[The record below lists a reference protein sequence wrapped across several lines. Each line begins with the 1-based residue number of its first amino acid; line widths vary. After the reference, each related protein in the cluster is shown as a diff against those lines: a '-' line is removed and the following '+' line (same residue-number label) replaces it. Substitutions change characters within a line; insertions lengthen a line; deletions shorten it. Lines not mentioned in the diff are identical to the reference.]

1 MAIVILLNSTYVQQ
15 KIAVT
20 ITERFTELTDAELNI
35 GKISV
40 GFLFNRLTI
49 EDVLLKDKGG
59 EEMLKVSRL
68 SVKYSIWDALHGKIS
83 LNNVQLFG
91 FDINLDRE
99 NLESEPNFMFLVDAF
114 ASKDMW
120 GKSKMDLRINS
131 LLVRRGRISYDV
143 LSEEKTPGKFNSN
156 HIKLRNI
163 IGNISLKALKSDSLN
178 AYIKR
183 LSFEEQSGFELKKL
197 SLRVLGNEHDAHIE
211 NLMVNLPNTS
221 LQTDKIHFSYDS
233 IASFERFA
241 DEVHFTFKTLPSSY
255 FTLQDISPF
264 IPALTNFKEKIN
276 IGINVDGTLNKLNG
290 SSLQIDVDDF
300 LKIRGTVFFKNL
312 SSPTNAFIDGKLSEF
327 IVHDKGIDFLYRN
340 LSIGETPASLRRLQ
354 DISFQGEILGN
365 FTDFVTHGDFN
376 TTLGRIKTN
385 LRLRSDKEKN
395 RLLYSGSVQTDGF
408 DIGKFSGNKLLGE
421 TAFNLDINGYHN
433 GSQYPSVILRGSIN
447 NIEYSGYNY
456 ENIDLAGEYKYGG
469 FNGKIELDDKN
480 GKVLMNG
487 KFNPV
492 GKTPEFNFHADIKDV
507 HPYALML
514 TSRHKDAEFSLKIDA
529 NFTESSIN
537 EIEGKIDIDSISFTG
552 SEDTLFIEKFNLS
565 ASTMGETKKLV
576 INSDFLRGKIE
587 GSYSY
592 QTLPTAFMDLLQG
605 YIPALVPVMKK
616 SIPAKNDFIF
626 DLHIFNTKLLPV
638 FFNIPLDIRSHST
651 IKGYFNYDTK
661 QIQVEGHSPLFLYGD
676 RKFESGMFFLGN
688 PGDRLKGEVRFSNNR
703 KDNKAINVS
712 LVAQAKNDTIDTT
725 INWGNSSEVTY
736 SGKFSTSTGFS
747 RLGEKS
753 PLKTVIDIK
762 ETNII
767 LNDTLWTVHPSQIIV
782 ADSGKI
788 HINNFYFSHKD
799 QYARVNGYASN
810 NVNDTIK
817 FDLKDLNIG
826 YVFDA
831 VNLKSLNFEG
841 IATGQAYLNRT
852 SEKLTMNSRLFVEGF
867 RFNETLLG
875 DMDIEGKWDEEEK
888 GIYLDADIED
898 PDISKTKVTGYIY
911 PLKPKNGVDL
921 HIQGDNLD
929 VHFLQ
934 YYLKSIVSNL
944 TGRTTGKMRLFGP
957 FNALDFEGDAK
968 VNASMKVDILN
979 TAFAFDDSVR
989 VRPSEFQFNNIIL
1002 YDAEGHSGVANGYV
1016 HHQNLKD
1023 ISYRLNVNPIN
1034 MLVMDLK
1041 EGADLPF
1048 YGTVYGTGNV
1058 LLSGDLRALNA
1069 EVALAS
1075 TRNTNFTYITKV
1087 VSSAASN
1094 QFIKFID
1101 RTPQRDTLTS
1111 DDYGYEKKKEIAE
1124 VGSNMD
1130 IRLNIIAEA
1139 TPDAT
1144 IRLIMDPVAGD
1155 FISGKGT
1162 GNLRVEY
1169 YNKGDVKIFGNYN
1182 INQGIY
1188 KFSLQEVIRKD
1199 FIISDGSSIN
1209 FNDNLLNTTM
1219 NVQALYTVNSAS
1231 LNDLIP
1237 ENAELSKQPNVR
1249 VNCKMNLT
1257 GSLFS
1262 PNIKM
1267 DIELPNERD
1276 EIQTLV
1282 RNYLSTEEEMNMQI
1296 LYLLGIGK
1304 FYMSDNT
1311 NRTQNSNLMSSVLSS
1326 TLSGQLNNMLSQI
1339 IDNNNWNIGTNL
1351 STGDKGWTD
1360 VEVEGILSGQLLN
1373 NRLLINGNFGYRDSP
1388 LATTNFVGDFE
1399 TELLL
1404 TRVGDIRLKAY
1415 NQTNDRYYIRS
1426 NNFTKQGL
1434 GIMFKKDFDLWNEL
1448 LFWKRKKRKT
1458 NND

>member
-1 MAIVILLNSTYVQQ
+1 MAIVILLNSPYVQQ
-15 KIAVT
+15 KIAAT
-20 ITERFTELTDAELNI
+20 ITERFTELTDAELNV
-35 GKISV
+35 GEISV

-49 EDVLLKDKGG
+49 DDVLLKDKGG
-59 EEMLKVSRL
+59 KEMLKVSRL
-68 SVKYSIWDALHGKIS
+68 SIKYSIWVALRGRIS

-91 FDINLDRE
+91 FDINVNRE
-99 NLESEPNFMFLVDAF
+99 NPESEPNFMFLVDAF
-114 ASKDMW
+114 VPKDKL
-120 GKSKMDLRINS
+120 GKSKTDWRINS

-143 LSEEKTPGKFNSN
+143 LSEEKTQGKFDPN
-156 HIKLRNI
+156 HIKARNI
-163 IGNISLKALKSDSLN
+163 IGNISLKALKNDSLN
-178 AYIKR
+178 ASIKR
-183 LSFEEQSGFELKKL
+183 LSFDEQSGFELKKL
-197 SLRVLGNEHDAHIE
+197 SLRILGNEHDAHIE

-221 LQTDKIHFSYDS
+221 LQTDSIHFRYDS
-233 IASFERFA
+233 VASFERFA
-241 DEVHFTFKTLPSSY
+241 DEVHFTFKMLPSSY

-264 IPALTNFKEKIN
+264 ISVLANFKEKIN
-276 IGINVDGTLNKLNG
+276 IGINADGTLNRLNG
-290 SSLQIDVDDF
+290 SGLQIDVDDF
-300 LKIRGTVFFKNL
+300 LKVKGTVFFEGL
-312 SSPTNAFIDGKLSEF
+312 SSPANAFIDGKLSEF
-327 IVHDKGIDFLYRN
+327 IVRDKGIDFLYRN
-340 LSIGETPASLRRLQ
+340 LNTGETPASLRRLQ
-354 DISFQGEILGN
+354 DISFRGEILGN

-376 TTLGRIKTN
+376 TTLGPIKTN

-395 RLLYSGSVQTDGF
+395 RLLYSGSVQTDGL
-408 DIGKFSGNKLLGE
+408 DIGKFLDNKLFGE

-433 GSQYPSVILRGSIN
+433 GSQYPSIILRGSIN

-456 ENIDLAGEYKYGG
+456 EDIILAGEYKNGG

-480 GKVLMNG
+480 GKVLMTG
-487 KFNPV
+487 KFNPA

-507 HPYALML
+507 HPDALML
-514 TSRHKDAEFSLKIDA
+514 TSRHKNADFSLKIDA
-529 NFTESSIN
+529 NFTGASID
-537 EIEGKIDIDSISFTG
+537 EMEGKIDIDSLSFTS
-552 SEDTLFIEKFNLS
+552 SEDMLFIEKFNLS
-565 ASTMGETKKLV
+565 ASTMGEMKRLV

-592 QTLPTAFMDLLQG
+592 QALPNAFMDLLQG
-605 YIPALVPVMKK
+605 YIPALVPVTKK
-616 SIPAKNDFIF
+616 GISTKNDFIF
-626 DLHIFNTKLLPV
+626 DLHIFNTKLLPT

-651 IKGYFNYDTK
+651 IKGYFNTDTK
-661 QIQVEGHSPLFLYGD
+661 RIQVEGHSPFFLYD
-676 RKFESGMFFLGN
+676 NKEFESGMIFFGN
-688 PGDRLKGEVRFSNNR
+688 PGDRLRGEVRFSNNR
-703 KDNKAINVS
+703 KSNKAINVS

-736 SGKFSTSTGFS
+736 SGNFSASTGFS
-747 RLGEKS
+747 RLGETKS
-753 PLKTVIDIK
+753 SLKTVIDIK

-767 LNDTLWTVHPSQIIV
+767 LNDTLWKVHPSQIIV
-782 ADSGKI
+782 ADSGKV
-788 HINNFYFSHKD
+788 HINNFYFSHED

-817 FDLKDLNIG
+817 LDLKDLNID
-826 YVFDA
+826 YIFDV
-831 VNLKSLNFEG
+831 VNLKNLNFKG
-841 IATGQAYLNRT
+841 VATGQAYLNRT
-852 SEKLTMNSRLFVEGF
+852 SEKLTMKSKLFVKDF
-867 RFNETLLG
+867 RFNEALLG
-875 DMDIEGKWDEEEK
+875 DMNIAGKWDEKEK

-898 PDISKTKVTGYIY
+898 PDISKAKVTGYIY
-911 PLKPKNGVDL
+911 PLKPKSGVDL

-929 VHFLQ
+929 IYFLQ

-944 TGRTTGKMRLFGP
+944 AGRTTGKMRLFGP
-957 FNALDFEGDAK
+957 FNALDLEGDAK
-968 VNASMKVDILN
+968 VNASMKVDVLN
-979 TAFAFDDSVR
+979 TGFAFDDSVR
-989 VRPSEFQFNNIIL
+989 VRPSEFQFNNITL
-1002 YDAEGHSGVANGYV
+1002 YDAEGHSGIANGYV

-1023 ISYRLNVNPIN
+1023 ISYQLNVNPVN

-1041 EGADLPF
+1041 EDADLPF

-1058 LLSGDLRALNA
+1058 LLSGNSQALNA

-1087 VSSAASN
+1087 ASSAASN
-1094 QFIKFID
+1094 RFIKFID

-1111 DDYGYEKKKEIAE
+1111 DYGYEKKAEIE
-1124 VGSNMD
+1124 EIKPNTD
-1130 IRLNIIAEA
+1130 IRLNIMAEA

-1144 IRLIMDPVAGD
+1144 IRLIMDPVSGD
-1155 FISGKGT
+1155 YISGKGT

-1169 YNKGDVKIFGNYN
+1169 DSKGDVKIFGNYN

-1199 FIISDGSSIN
+1199 FIINDGSSIN
-1209 FNDNLLNTTM
+1209 FSGNLLNTTM

-1237 ENAELSKQPNVR
+1237 ENTELSKQPNVK

-1257 GSLFS
+1257 GSLFT
-1262 PNIKM
+1262 PDIKM

-1339 IDNNNWNIGTNL
+1339 IDDNNWNIGTNL

-1404 TRVGDIRLKAY
+1404 TRTGDIRLKAY
-1415 NQTNDRYYIRS
+1415 NRTNDRYYIRN

-1434 GIMFKKDFDLWNEL
+1434 GIMYKKDFDLWNEL
-1448 LFWKRKKRKT
+1448 ILWKRKKRKSQQ
-1458 NND
+1458 